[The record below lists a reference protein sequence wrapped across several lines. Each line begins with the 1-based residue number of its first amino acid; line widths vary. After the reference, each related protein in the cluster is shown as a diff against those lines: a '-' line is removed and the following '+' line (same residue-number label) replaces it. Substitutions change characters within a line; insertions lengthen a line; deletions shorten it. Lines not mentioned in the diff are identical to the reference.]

1 MSKLVLLDLLEIVL
15 PVWNFEK
22 HVLLV
27 TNFEHFLQSCI
38 FVKLVYVVGL
48 LSFRNTCASHLLLRI
63 VLPCVL
69 VIDHLHI
76 LLNQES
82 FTVSCIVRL
91 LQKTLLRL
99 LHASKGSSDAL

>member
-38 FVKLVYVVGL
+38 FVKLV
-48 LSFRNTCASHLLLRI
+48 
-63 VLPCVL
+63 
-69 VIDHLHI
+69 
-76 LLNQES
+76 
-82 FTVSCIVRL
+82 
-91 LQKTLLRL
+91 
-99 LHASKGSSDAL
+99 